1 MSIQGRR
8 AITIAELK
16 DYIDCKQKWSLSRYE
31 YDEKKLQAAK
41 KESKLRLELRLKGYK
56 FKKYG
61 FGFFTGPVL
70 FFGNLIFCLI
80 AGAILYGR

>member
-31 YDEKKLQAAK
+31 YDEKNYRRQK
-41 KESKLRLELRLKGYK
+41 KKANCGWNYD
-56 FKKYG
+56 
-61 FGFFTGPVL
+61 
-70 FFGNLIFCLI
+70 
-80 AGAILYGR
+80 